1 NNKIIIIILVTAVIA
16 TSIIFAS
23 SISSST
29 GDISSTGHS
38 SSSTGHS
45 SSNKVVILTFSGSSK
60 SQYVN
65 ARPILNEYGF
75 KGSFFIT
82 CNWVGSTSSKSP
94 YMTWQN
100 IATLQKEGHDIESEA
115 MTHKALTKL
124 SATALDYEARQ
135 SKRCLS
141 NHGINATVFATPYG
155 KGGNNATVINTIAK
169 YYNFSVSGFSNLMYL
184 HCNGW
189 KQRSGQQQSDC
200 STYLHDG
207 SLTYANRYSIKEWGH
222 NTFDIKYS
230 HNDTQIFKVFVD
242 EVNSQAQHNSNGV
255 ILTIPIIAYHKIDN
269 SKGRESTNVNLFA
282 NEMKYLHDNKFKVI
296 TMADL
301 VYDKNNKY
309 IRVRDIPGVTTGSR

>member
-1 NNKIIIIILVTAVIA
+1 VKIVNNNKIIIIILVTAAVA

-29 GDISSTGHS
+29 GD
-38 SSSTGHS
+38 S

-60 SQYVN
+60 SQFMN

-82 CNWVGSTSSKSP
+82 CNWIGSSSSKSP

-100 IATLQKEGHDIESEA
+100 IATLQNESHDIESEA

-124 SATALDYEARQ
+124 SANALDYEARQ
-135 SKRCLS
+135 SKRCLL
-141 NHGINATVFATPYG
+141 NHGINATVFSTPYG

-230 HNDTQIFKVFVD
+230 HNDTQIFKKFVD
-242 EVNSQAQHNSNGV
+242 EVNSQAQHNVNGI

-282 NEMKYLHDNKFKVI
+282 EEMKYLHDNKFKVI

-301 VYDKNNKY
+301 VYDENNKY